1 VSVTP
6 ERQVAAPPT
15 VIVVGSLHYDIVVDA
30 PDRPRKG
37 ETLAARSWT
46 PKFGRKGGNQAVAA
60 GRQGVPTAMVGA
72 VGDDSFGAALLAGLD
87 RAQVDR
93 TNVAVLGGIASGM
106 SVAIFDDDG
115 DYGAVIVSGAN
126 LAIAPEQAGAELLS
140 RGKVLV
146 LQNEIPEVVNEAVA
160 RHAWDLGMATILNAA
175 PARPFTTSLADLVD
189 VLVVNAI
196 EAEMLGGGNVSSL
209 ETAACVV
216 ERLAARFRSVVVTAG
231 GDGVCSF
238 DQSGRALKLPG
249 IKVVVESTHGAG
261 DAFVGTLA
269 ARIAVGEPFDV
280 ALSIANR
287 EAAKLVSTP
296 EAKRKALSRFAYLPV
311 RLQHTSPVKVVLSG
325 FSDARMMW
333 EVADNDERSA
343 SGRSDPSSCRNGT
356 SAIGA
361 FVPCQ
366 GSARNACLGSRAQR
380 PLRAESAA
388 YRGPRGTTT
397 VRAKAAIPF
406 RS

>member
-37 ETLAARSWT
+37 ETLAARSWA
-46 PKFGRKGGNQAVAA
+46 PKFDGKGGNQAVAA
-60 GRQGVPTAMVGA
+60 RRQGVPTAMVGA

-160 RHAWDLGMATILNAA
+160 RHA
-175 PARPFTTSLADLVD
+175 
-189 VLVVNAI
+189 
-196 EAEMLGGGNVSSL
+196 
-209 ETAACVV
+209 
-216 ERLAARFRSVVVTAG
+216 
-231 GDGVCSF
+231 
-238 DQSGRALKLPG
+238 
-249 IKVVVESTHGAG
+249 
-261 DAFVGTLA
+261 
-269 ARIAVGEPFDV
+269 
-280 ALSIANR
+280 
-287 EAAKLVSTP
+287 
-296 EAKRKALSRFAYLPV
+296 
-311 RLQHTSPVKVVLSG
+311 
-325 FSDARMMW
+325 
-333 EVADNDERSA
+333 
-343 SGRSDPSSCRNGT
+343 
-356 SAIGA
+356 
-361 FVPCQ
+361 
-366 GSARNACLGSRAQR
+366 
-380 PLRAESAA
+380 
-388 YRGPRGTTT
+388 
-397 VRAKAAIPF
+397 
-406 RS
+406 